1 MTESQ
6 PAIPICVDLDG
17 TLIRT
22 DILQESLYRF
32 IRSNP
37 FHFFLVLF
45 WFFKGRA
52 YLKQEVAKRVRL
64 DISELPVNE
73 EFYAYLKEMR
83 ERGSALY
90 LVTASDQAIARPIA
104 DYFGIFTD
112 TFASDGKTN
121 LRSGAK
127 ADFLAQKFGEAG
139 FLYAGN
145 SRHDLSVWAKSR
157 FAIAVNTPPYVM
169 QSLYESGI
177 KVIVF
182 VENHYVFGGIIKLL
196 SPRQWVKNFI
206 FTVPLLILGL
216 ADKFVLLDYFWA
228 VMSYCLV
235 DIWASTCGSLI
246 RFKHERTLYNSK
258 DQAKRSIALSNPAV
272 TGQIYIATAF
282 QFLCISTAL
291 LTILYSVLDAP
302 YDAFILIYG
311 GASIVMAAINPK
323 KQDLHKFKTVT
334 LSAIIF
340 CSTLYYLLS

>member
-1 MTESQ
+1 MTESE
-6 PAIPICVDLDG
+6 PTTPICVDLDG

-22 DILQESLYRF
+22 DILQESLYQF

-37 FHFFLVLF
+37 LHFFLVLF

-52 YLKQEVAKRVRL
+52 YLKQEVAKRVSL
-64 DISELPVNE
+64 DLSQLPVNE

-83 ERGSALY
+83 ERGSPLY

-121 LRSGAK
+121 LRSSAK
-127 ADFLAQKFGEAG
+127 ADFLAQKFGKGG

-157 FAIAVNTPPYVM
+157 FAIAVNTPQYLI

-177 KVIVF
+177 KVMVF

-196 SPRQWVKNFI
+196 SPRQWMKNFI
-206 FTVPLLILGL
+206 FTVPLFILGL

-246 RFKHERTLYNSK
+246 RFKQERTLYSSK
-258 DQAKRSIALSNPAV
+258 DQAKRSVASVNPLV

-282 QFLCISTAL
+282 QFLCFSTAL
-291 LTILYSVLDAP
+291 LIILYSVLDTP
-302 YDAFILIYG
+302 YDAFIFIYG
-311 GASIVMAAINPK
+311 GASIILAAINPQK
-323 KQDLHKFKTVT
+323 RDLHKFKIFT
-334 LSAIIF
+334 LSTIIF
-340 CSTLYYLLS
+340 CSTLYYLFS